1 MGRKYVLPCAGYDRP
16 GGKIGREA
24 AELLADEDHEV
35 VVGSVAALFA
45 ERPGEV
51 RDFRSSQVICI
62 DGCSV
67 KCASKLAQARG
78 NKDILAV
85 EVTDS
90 TAAIEDSEERKDAV
104 AESVRRLYQKTI
116 SKASPDILPKDFNDS
131 ALLIE
136 KIDKFILKVQK
147 DLYYSD
153 NDFWARVEGEDVR
166 IGASDLL
173 QQMASDIFFVELA
186 EIGKKVQ
193 FGDDV
198 GGFESTK
205 TAIEIITPISGT
217 ILERNELLENSPEL
231 VNGSPYGAGW
241 FYLVKPDDIDELELL
256 KDASEYITYAVEKA
270 KHELGKKV

>member
-1 MGRKYVLPCAGYDRP
+1 MGRKYVLPCTGYDRL

-24 AELLADEDHEV
+24 AELLADEDPEV

-51 RDFRSSQVICI
+51 KDFRSSQVICI

-90 TAAIEDSEERKDAV
+90 TAAIEDSEETKSAV

-116 SKASPDILPKDFNDS
+116 STASPDILPKDANDS
-131 ALLIE
+131 AFFIE

-147 DLYYSD
+147 GLYYSD

-173 QQMASDIFFVELA
+173 QQTVSDIFFVELA
-186 EIGKKVQ
+186 EIGTTVE

-231 VNGSPYGAGW
+231 VNESPYGAGW
-241 FYLVKPDDIDELELL
+241 LYLVKPDNIDELELL
-256 KDASEYITYAVEKA
+256 KDASEYITYAIEKA
-270 KHELGKKV
+270 KHELGTKV

>member
-1 MGRKYVLPCAGYDRP
+1 MSRKYVLPCAGYDRP

-24 AELLADEDHEV
+24 AEILADEDPEV

-51 RDFRSSQVICI
+51 KDFRSSQVICI

-67 KCASKLAQARG
+67 KCASKMAQARG
-78 NKDILAV
+78 NKDVLAV
-85 EVTDS
+85 DVTES
-90 TAAIEDSEERKDAV
+90 IAAIEDSKERGQAV
-104 AESVRRLYQKTI
+104 VESVRRLYQNAV
-116 SKASPDILPKDFNDS
+116 SKALPDFPSKDIDDS
-131 ALLIE
+131 EFFIE

-147 DLYYSD
+147 GLYYSD
-153 NDFWARVEGEDVR
+153 NDFWARIEGEDVR

-186 EIGKKVQ
+186 EIGKKVE

-231 VNGSPYGAGW
+231 VNESPYGPGW

>member
-1 MGRKYVLPCAGYDRP
+1 VSRKYVLPCAGYDRS

-24 AELLADEDHEV
+24 AELLADEDPEV

-45 ERPGEV
+45 KRPGEV

-90 TAAIEDSEERKDAV
+90 IAAIEGSEERRSAV
-104 AESVRRLYQKTI
+104 AESVRRLYQKRI
-116 SKASPDILPKDFNDS
+116 SNASPDILPKDSNDS
-131 ALLIE
+131 AFLIE

-147 DLYYSD
+147 GLYYSD
-153 NDFWARVEGEDVR
+153 NDFWARIEGEDVR

-186 EIGKKVQ
+186 EIGKKVE

-205 TAIEIITPISGT
+205 TVIEIITPISGT

-231 VNGSPYGAGW
+231 VNESPYGPGW

>member
-1 MGRKYVLPCAGYDRP
+1 MSRKYVLPCAGYDRL

-24 AELLADEDHEV
+24 AELLADEDPEV

-78 NKDILAV
+78 NKAILAV
-85 EVTDS
+85 EVTDNI
-90 TAAIEDSEERKDAV
+90 AAIEGSEERRSAV
-104 AESVRRLYQKTI
+104 AESVRRLYQKKI
-116 SKASPDILPKDFNDS
+116 PKASPDILPKDFNDS
-131 ALLIE
+131 AFLIE

-147 DLYYSD
+147 GQYYSD
-153 NDFWARVEGEDVR
+153 NDFWARIEGEDVR

-186 EIGKKVQ
+186 EIGKKVE

-231 VNGSPYGAGW
+231 VNESPYGPGW
-241 FYLVKPDDIDELELL
+241 FYLVKPDDIDELDLL

>member
-1 MGRKYVLPCAGYDRP
+1 VGRKYVLPCAGYDRP
-16 GGKIGREA
+16 GGKVGREA
-24 AELLADEDHEV
+24 AEFLADEDPEV

-51 RDFRSSQVICI
+51 KDFRSSQVVCI

-90 TAAIEDSEERKDAV
+90 TAAIEDSEERRGAV

-116 SKASPDILPKDFNDS
+116 SKASPDILSKDFNDS
-131 ALLIE
+131 AFLIE

-147 DLYYSD
+147 GLYYSD

-186 EIGKKVQ
+186 EIGKKVE

-231 VNGSPYGAGW
+231 VNESPYGTGW
-241 FYLVKPDDIDELELL
+241 FYLLKPDDIDELELL

>member
-1 MGRKYVLPCAGYDRP
+1 MSRKYVLPCAGYDRP

-24 AELLADEDHEV
+24 AELLADEDTEV

-51 RDFRSSQVICI
+51 KDFRSSQVICI

-67 KCASKLAQARG
+67 KCASKLAHARG
-78 NKDILAV
+78 NKDNLAV

-90 TAAIEDSEERKDAV
+90 IAATEGSEERRSAV

-116 SKASPDILPKDFNDS
+116 SKASPDILPKDSNDS
-131 ALLIE
+131 AFFIE

-147 DLYYSD
+147 GLYYSD
-153 NDFWARVEGEDVR
+153 NDFWARVEGEAVR

-173 QQMASDIFFVELA
+173 QQTVSDIFFVELA
-186 EIGKKVQ
+186 EIGKKVE

-231 VNGSPYGAGW
+231 VNESPYGTGW
-241 FYLVKPDDIDELELL
+241 LYLVKPDDIDELELL
-256 KDASEYITYAVEKA
+256 KDASEYITYAIEKA
-270 KHELGKKV
+270 KHELGTKV